1 MAKKKVQTFCK
12 EIVDTSTGEV
22 LTFENQ
28 KVYTETID
36 SEHFYMTYLEYIAPL
51 YELKS
56 GIALLVLTWLCEHA
70 QFNTGKVDIPA
81 ARREELC
88 SKLGICNN
96 ALTNNLKKLKSLN
109 LISGEKGSYQ
119 INPQIF
125 WKGDA
130 KSRNDL
136 LEGKEFKVSFEIV

>member
-1 MAKKKVQTFCK
+1 MAKKKVQTFYK
-12 EIVDTSTGEV
+12 EVVDASTGEV
-22 LTFENQ
+22 VAFENQ
-28 KVYTETID
+28 KVYTEPID
-36 SEHFYMTYLEYIAPL
+36 SERFYMTYLEYIAPL

-70 QFNTGKVDIPA
+70 QFNTGKVDIST

-88 SKLGICNN
+88 AQLGICNN
-96 ALTNNLKKLKSLN
+96 ALTNNLKKLKELN

-125 WKGDA
+125 WKGDI
-130 KSRNDL
+130 KSRKDL